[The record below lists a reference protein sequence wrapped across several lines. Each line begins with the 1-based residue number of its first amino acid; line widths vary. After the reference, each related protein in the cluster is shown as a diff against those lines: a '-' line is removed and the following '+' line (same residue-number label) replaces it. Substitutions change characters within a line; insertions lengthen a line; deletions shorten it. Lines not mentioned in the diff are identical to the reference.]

1 MNLYFLLLVVRVKS
15 DLASLRNNIHIN
27 KYVCI
32 MYSVHCIVCTF
43 VHIVEV
49 EVCNVQMVCWHS
61 RVLAWRTVSTLVHSV
76 QMIESEIIILRCAC
90 TGMCA
95 MHIVHKLVCSL
106 CAVFVEE

>member
-1 MNLYFLLLVVRVKS
+1 MF
-15 DLASLRNNIHIN
+15 AS
-27 KYVCI
+27 CT
-32 MYSVHCIVCTF
+32 VCTF

-76 QMIESEIIILRCAC
+76 QMIESEIIILCCAC

-106 CAVFVEE
+106 CAVCGEQGRVPNVQQSSPRSQREAERRQHVEGTNT

>member
-1 MNLYFLLLVVRVKS
+1 
-15 DLASLRNNIHIN
+15 
-27 KYVCI
+27 

-61 RVLAWRTVSTLVHSV
+61 MVLAWRTVSTLVHSV
-76 QMIESEIIILRCAC
+76 QMIESEISILRCAC

-106 CAVFVEE
+106 CAVCVEQ